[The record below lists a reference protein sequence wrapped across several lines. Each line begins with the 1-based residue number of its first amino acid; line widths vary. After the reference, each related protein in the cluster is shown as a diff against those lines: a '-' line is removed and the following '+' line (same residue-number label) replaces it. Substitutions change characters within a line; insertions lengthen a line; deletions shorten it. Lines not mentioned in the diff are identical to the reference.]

1 MSQMQAAGSASSS
14 SSIADGVSSSIK
26 ATVLDLTDSNP
37 LTVAITDANGDQIT
51 SFGGGTQ
58 YTEDAAAAANPVG
71 TAVNLVRQDTPSALV
86 TTDGDNVTQR
96 GTNYGAAYAQIVTS
110 AGAFVDTFGGGTQ
123 FADGAARSTATGTI
137 AMVDDGTNIQSMKGD
152 ASGRPLVTIDTAL
165 PAGTALIGK
174 AGIDQTTPGTTN
186 AVSIA
191 QLGAN
196 TIATG
201 NGVSSTGVL
210 RVAQV
215 SDGTGVIATVSTVTN
230 LSQMN
235 GAAITMGN
243 GISGSGVQRVTLAS
257 DGTGVVGLIAGSA
270 EIGNVKN
277 SGTFAVQA
285 AQSGTW
291 TVQPGNTANT
301 TAWKV
306 DGSAVTQPVSG
317 TVTATIAAGAT
328 TIAKAEDV
336 ASADADVGVP
346 AMAIRKATPANT
358 SGTDGDYEMLQVSA
372 GRLWASATIDAALPA
387 GTALI
392 GKVGLDQ
399 TTPGTTN
406 AVSLAQ
412 LGANTVATG
421 NGASSTGVLRV
432 AQVNDGTGV
441 IATVSAVSNL
451 VAMSG
456 NAIAMN
462 SGVRSAG
469 AQRVTICTD
478 DIVPASQSGTW
489 TVQPGNTA
497 NTTPWLVSTRPA
509 TTGGLSKFHLVSA
522 ATTNAT
528 NVKASAGQVYSITAF
543 NLNASARYLKFHNT
557 AGTPTAGASVTDTYL
572 IPGNTAGAGLVLNID
587 KGIAFSTG
595 IGITLVTGIADADS
609 AAVAASEIVLNI
621 YYS

>member
-1 MSQMQAAGSASSS
+1 MAGINPGVGASSASSGGS
-14 SSIADGVSSSIK
+14 VNDGVDSAIK
-26 ATVLDLTDSNP
+26 ATVLDLTASNP
-37 LTVAITDANGDQIT
+37 LTVAITDGTGAQIT

-58 YTEDAAAAANPVG
+58 Y
-71 TAVNLVRQDTPSALV
+71 
-86 TTDGDNVTQR
+86 
-96 GTNYGAAYAQIVTS
+96 
-110 AGAFVDTFGGGTQ
+110 
-123 FADGAARSTATGTI
+123 ADGAARGTATGTLG
-137 AMVDDGTNIQSMKGD
+137 MVDDGTLIQSMKGD
-152 ASGRPLVTIDTAL
+152 SSGRPAMNVEQI
-165 PAGTALIGK
+165 
-174 AGIDQTTPGTTN
+174 
-186 AVSIA
+186 
-191 QLGAN
+191 
-196 TIATG
+196 
-201 NGVSSTGVL
+201 NGVAPS
-210 RVAQV
+210 
-215 SDGTGVIATVSTVTN
+215 
-230 LSQMN
+230 
-235 GAAITMGN
+235 MGN
-243 GISGSGVQRVTLAS
+243 GISGTGVQRVTLAS
-257 DGTGVVGLIAGSA
+257 DSTGTVSVTNTGTFLVQADTELPAAAVLSDSDSNPTVPGVGGFTMLWNSGASQWTRAQQTITSRNTAGTGLLASQIIAKFDDVTPTSVT
-270 EIGNVKN
+270 ENNFGNLRMSSTGVLYGTIRDAAGN
-277 SGTFAVQA
+277 ERGANVTASGELNTIA

-328 TIAKAEDV
+328 TIAKAEDT

-387 GTALI
+387 GTSLV
-392 GKVGLDQ
+392 GKVGFDQ

-406 AVSLAQ
+406 AVSIAQ
-412 LGANTVATG
+412 LGSNTVATG

-441 IATVSAVSNL
+441 IATVSTVSNL
-451 VAMSG
+451 ASMSG

-478 DIVPASQSGTW
+478 DVVPASQSGTW
-489 TVQPGNTA
+489 TLQPGNTA

-528 NVKASAGQVYSITAF
+528 NVKASAGQVYGIVAF

-557 AGTPTAGASVTDTYL
+557 AGTPTAGTGVTDTYL
-572 IPGNTAGAGLVLNID
+572 IPGNTAGAGLVINFNN
-587 KGIAFSTG
+587 GIAFSTG
-595 IGITLVTGIADADS
+595 IGITLVTGITDADAV
-609 AAVAASEIVLNI
+609 AVAASEIVLQI
-621 YYS
+621 YYA